1 MVEVSP
7 LVSVVIGCHNDGPLL
22 ATSLD
27 SIAAQ
32 QKAPAWECLIVANGP
47 FLAGGGLQQ
56 RLATDVRFRLL
67 HSPRRGLTEALILG
81 CAQARG
87 SYIAR
92 LDAGDVMEPQR
103 LKHQAEALAAD
114 PAAVLCTS
122 AVQVCGP
129 RWELLWNDRGTGEAI
144 DVPHHASVLFRRDA
158 YEEVGGYRS
167 AFYYGQDWDLWYRLA
182 ERGRFLMLNA
192 PLTRVR
198 LQVDGLSS
206 RHRREQVAIA
216 RLSRACQQ
224 ARAHGKSEQPLLE
237 RAALLRPSPADPATP
252 GRRSRRVN
260 PPWDGRRAEGA
271 YFIAEA
277 LRRNGDP
284 RCRAYFHEALRQG
297 FWKLRIWLRTIQSLK
312 LIVQKQE

>member
-7 LVSVVIGCHNDGPLL
+7 LVTVVIGCHHDGPLL
-22 ATSLD
+22 AGSLD
-27 SIAAQ
+27 SIAGQ
-32 QKAPAWECLIVANGP
+32 RQAPSWECLIVANGSFQP
-47 FLAGGGLQQ
+47 GEDLQQ
-56 RLATDVRFRLL
+56 RFATDTRFRLL

-87 SYIAR
+87 SFIAR
-92 LDAGDVMEPQR
+92 LDAGDAMEPLR
-103 LKHQAEALAAD
+103 LRHQADALASN

-129 RWELLWNDRGTGEAI
+129 CWEPLWNDRGTGKAI

-158 YEEVGGYRS
+158 YQAVGGYRS

-192 PLTRVR
+192 QLTRVR

-216 RLSRACQQ
+216 RLSYACQQ
-224 ARAHGKSEQPLLE
+224 ARANGKSEQPLLE
-237 RAALLRPSPADPATP
+237 RAALLRPPAAEPVTAGLRFRWPT
-252 GRRSRRVN
+252 

-284 RCRAYFHEALRQG
+284 RCRTYFHEALRQG
-297 FWKLRIWLRTIQSLK
+297 FWKPRIWLRTVQSLK
-312 LIVQKQE
+312 LMNQGKK